1 MPSFDV
7 VSKINQSEVD
17 NALMQTTKEIGTRFD
32 FRGTNTSIERIPEG
46 IQIIAI
52 SEARIEA
59 ALEVFQSKLTRRGV
73 SLKHVDPQKV
83 EPAARSNYKQ
93 LIKLKEGIDRENA
106 RKVID
111 LLKEAKLKVQAS
123 IHEDTVRVT
132 GKNRDDLQSAIRLL
146 RGAELPFEMQYVN
159 FRD

>member
-73 SLKHVDPQKV
+73 SLSTSTRRRSSPRR
-83 EPAARSNYKQ
+83 AATAGS
-93 LIKLKEGIDRENA
+93 
-106 RKVID
+106 
-111 LLKEAKLKVQAS
+111 S
-123 IHEDTVRVT
+123 
-132 GKNRDDLQSAIRLL
+132 SS
-146 RGAELPFEMQYVN
+146 
-159 FRD
+159 